1 MDCKNAYCCLITQS
15 CPRRSDNK
23 RLMMNKF
30 NLIGSLTIFPHDLTF
45 RKEEGVNKAGEERE
59 N

>member
-15 CPRRSDNK
+15 CPWRSDNK
-23 RLMMNKF
+23 RLMTNKF
-30 NLIGSLTIFPHDLTF
+30 NLIGFLTIFPHDLTF